1 MGENF
6 SYYAGLVRNG
16 VRIFEYTP
24 GFCHAKQC
32 LCDGVLASIGTS
44 NLDYRSLYLHFEN
57 DVLLYDCEA
66 VRQMKADFEAL
77 FPQCAEVTETY
88 KSGRSGALR
97 TWQCL
102 LRLFAPLL

>member
-1 MGENF
+1 MTR
-6 SYYAGLVRNG
+6 SYYAGLVKDD

-32 LCDGVLASIGTS
+32 VCDDEAAVVGTI

-57 DVLLYDCEA
+57 GTFFYHCPAVADVKKDFDA
-66 VRQMKADFEAL
+66 VLPVCR
-77 FPQCAEVTETY
+77 EVTEQY
-88 KSGRSGALR
+88 KSKRSRVLR
-97 TWQCL
+97 IGQCI